1 MRSYASN
8 IPKLKDVNS
17 ALPTLIFG
25 NLTSEAF
32 CFKYEDSDSKNKK
45 ILDCKLDLSGLMLS
59 IGGPASDLASLFYT
73 STENELR
80 FGLHLTTRLVYST
93 CTVYNS

>member
-8 IPKLKDVNS
+8 IPKLKDGTS

-45 ILDCKLDLSGLMLS
+45 KILDCKLDLSGLMLS
-59 IGGPASDLASLFYT
+59 LGGPASDLASLFYT

-80 FGLHLTTRLVYST
+80 FGLQ
-93 CTVYNS
+93 